1 VKMKIFVVAGT
12 VLIAWG
18 LKRHYAAARPDDLWW
33 ILSPVAR
40 LVGVMARTSFALQ
53 PGEGYFSRD
62 RLFLIEKS
70 CAGINFMIAAFG
82 MLMFALL
89 HRGGSRCSA
98 ARVLSVSLLASY
110 SAAVLVNAVRIAI
123 AMWLGAHP
131 SALSAFSAGDVHR
144 VEGITVYFGGL
155 VLLYELVQRLDRGV
169 ILAGRDLGAEAR
181 RVEAAP

>member
-1 VKMKIFVVAGT
+1 VKAKIFVMAGA
-12 VLIAWG
+12 VLMAWG
-18 LKRHYAAARPDDLWW
+18 LKRHYAAARADDLWW

-40 LVGVMARTSFALQ
+40 LVGVMTRTRFALL

-62 RLFLIEKS
+62 HLFLIEKS

-82 MLMFALL
+82 MLMLALL
-89 HRGGSRCSA
+89 HRVGSRFSA

-131 SALSAFSAGDVHR
+131 AALSAFSAAEVHR

-155 VLLYELVQRLDRGV
+155 VLLYELVRRLDRGV
-169 ILAGRDLGAEAR
+169 ILAGRDLGADAR

>member
-1 VKMKIFVVAGT
+1 MKMKICVMAGT

-18 LKRHYAAARPDDLWW
+18 LKRHYAAARADDLWW

-40 LVGVMARTSFALQ
+40 LVGVMTRTRFAFQ
-53 PGEGYFSRD
+53 SGEGYFSRD

-82 MLMFALL
+82 MLMLALL
-89 HRGGSRCSA
+89 HRVGSRFSA
-98 ARVLSVSLLASY
+98 ARVLSVSLVASY
-110 SAAVLVNAVRIAI
+110 AAAVLVNAVRIAI

-131 SALSAFSAGDVHR
+131 AALSVFSAADVHR

-155 VLLYELVQRLDRGV
+155 VLLYEIVQRLDSGV
-169 ILAGRDLGAEAR
+169 ILAGRDLGAGAR
-181 RVEAAP
+181 SVESAP